1 MPQLIGLGRHSAL
14 LVDMA
19 PVSAVTN
26 ASRWWRRDRRAP
38 SEVAFLHC
46 ALASCG
52 AVYCNRFCLWVC
64 DSGRAVPEPYYSQR
78 ARAAQCLRL
87 SERFFIF
94 ACICQNSGLECST
107 GMWRREFPGSYG
119 NPAGRKRGAEMKTQ
133 FTAVRVA
140 VAVLWVAEKKLQS
153 ASLESS
159 SRDSVKWYTSLDIR
173 EWYE

>member
-87 SERFFIF
+87 SERFFMF

-133 FTAVRVA
+133 LVRVYTVDLFFLLRTAVRKTKND
-140 VAVLWVAEKKLQS
+140 LSYRFPHFLPRFEC
-153 ASLESS
+153 EN
-159 SRDSVKWYTSLDIR
+159 
-173 EWYE
+173 